1 MTGSESKSPEPRE
14 QSVEQKCGEV
24 NSDSVMRE
32 LGQAGRFHL
41 RMYVLVALVAV
52 QVGML
57 HTTYIFLAG
66 SIPYSYG
73 MESVRCCNSL
83 AIVKGHS

>member
-1 MTGSESKSPEPRE
+1 MTGSESKAAEPTE
-14 QSVEQKCGEV
+14 QSVEQKYVEV
-24 NSDSVMRE
+24 NTDSVMRE

-41 RMYVLVALVAV
+41 RMYLLVALVAV

-66 SIPYSYG
+66 SIPY
-73 MESVRCCNSL
+73 R
-83 AIVKGHS
+83 